1 MKILSFLKTVILPA
15 TVWGIA
21 TGASFAQVSA
31 PQVPSAPIVNNINQN
46 DAVWIAVHGAAQVGS
61 KFAYPAQISGA
72 PGYSKVVPSTG
83 FSLTFSQAQT
93 DMILMPSGTLA
104 TGTLTT
110 EANPSDGQREC
121 VLSTQTQTALTWLA
135 NTGQFISGAPTALVA
150 GVPACI
156 TYSASNL
163 TWNLS
168 P

>member
-93 DMILMPSGTLA
+93 
-104 TGTLTT
+104 
-110 EANPSDGQREC
+110 
-121 VLSTQTQTALTWLA
+121 ALTWLA